1 MVRGKQ
7 SGTTDS
13 PDEGIRP
20 TLNAAREDKK
30 QPVSLGSRGPAP
42 RGRLP
47 HGILAGVGRPAL
59 RLPLPIPLGGV
70 ASFAFRHDE
79 QMTSRGMKFKFH
91 KGERVLC
98 FEPDP
103 TKAKVLYDA
112 KVGFLRSARG
122 PSFPARQPPPPN
134 GSRLLLSGAS
144 GRCLCRCC
152 HLRGF

>member
-7 SGTTDS
+7 FGTTDS
-13 PDEGIRP
+13 QDEGIR
-20 TLNAAREDKK
+20 TTHNAARLDKTACFSSLT
-30 QPVSLGSRGPAP
+30 QACVSRMPSSRSISRSWAARAAP
-42 RGRLP
+42 PSP
-47 HGILAGVGRPAL
+47 HS
-59 RLPLPIPLGGV
+59 LGGV

-79 QMTSRGMKFKFH
+79 QMTSRGMKFKFY

-112 KVGFLRSARG
+112 KVGFLRLMRG
-122 PSFPARQPPPPN
+122 PSFPTRQPLPPN
-134 GSRLLLSGAS
+134 GSHLLLSGAS